1 MTELKPN
8 DVAPDFSVPLAE
20 GSFSLKDAQGKYLV
34 LYFYPKDNTKGCTI
48 EAIDFTARAD
58 AFAAAN
64 AVVLGISPDSA
75 RSHARFADKH
85 ALTVLLGADEDHAV
99 AQAYGVWK
107 QKSMYGKT
115 YMGIE
120 RSTFLISPEGRI
132 VKVFAKVKVDGHA
145 DAVLAAITEG

>member
-8 DVAPDFSVPLAE
+8 DVAPDFSLPLAE
-20 GSFSLKDAQGKYLV
+20 GRFSLKDATGKYLV
-34 LYFYPKDNTKGCTI
+34 LYFYPKDNTKGCTV

-58 AFAAAN
+58 AFAKAN

-75 RSHARFADKH
+75 KSHARFADKH

-99 AQAYGVWK
+99 AEAYGVWK

-120 RSTFLISPEGRI
+120 RSTFIISPDGRI
-132 VKVFAKVKVDGHA
+132 LKVFPKVKVAGHA
-145 DAVLAAITEG
+145 DAVLAAIAQA